1 MSTITCIHGLE
12 ATACKRCKPVRP
24 KPVRRK
30 PIPKPAAKPKPKP
43 KPMPMLFDAEA
54 QARLEQAML
63 AARQAAHAGTLLSKQ
78 LGKKPKPLSPIE
90 VATNG

>member
-30 PIPKPAAKPKPKP
+30 PIPKPAAKPKPC
-43 KPMPMLFDAEA
+43 LFDAEA
-54 QARLEQAML
+54 QARLEQAMQS
-63 AARQAAHAGTLLSKQ
+63 ARQAAHAGTLLSKQ
-78 LGKKPKPLSPIE
+78 LGKKPRQVSP
-90 VATNG
+90 VRLADRG

>member
-1 MSTITCIHGLE
+1 MSITCIHGLE
-12 ATACKRCKPVRP
+12 ASACSRCKPVRP

-30 PIPKPAAKPKPKP
+30 PIPKPAAKPKQ
-43 KPMPMLFDAEA
+43 PMLFDAEA
-54 QARLEQAML
+54 QARIEQAML

-78 LGKKPKPLSPIE
+78 LGKKSKPLSPIE

>member
-1 MSTITCIHGLE
+1 MYTITCIHGLE

-43 KPMPMLFDAEA
+43 MLFDAEA

-63 AARQAAHAGTLLSKQ
+63 AARQAARAGTLLSKQ

>member
-30 PIPKPAAKPKPKP
+30 PIPKPAAKSKPN
-43 KPMPMLFDAEA
+43 LFDAEA
-54 QARLEQAML
+54 QHRLEQAMQ

-78 LGKKPKPLSPIE
+78 LGKKPRQLAAIRL
-90 VATNG
+90 ADHG

>member
-30 PIPKPAAKPKPKP
+30 PIPKPAAKPK
-43 KPMPMLFDAEA
+43 PMLFDAEA